1 MEDIVS
7 GEDISSIMDRQKTT
21 NSRSCVDEAKKVIG
35 NYRVGLDTT
44 KSTIRYHQIE
54 AKRDTVSKTAFYHTR

>member
-1 MEDIVS
+1 
-7 GEDISSIMDRQKTT
+7 MDRQKTT

-44 KSTIRYHQIE
+44 KSTIRYHKIE